1 MKKVRRFIRN
11 KLGRNVPDQTNLIG
25 EVEPYERADKRHV
38 KYITESKDETGKVVN
53 SLRDAL
59 AKAEIKDG
67 MTISFHHHLR
77 AGDYVLE
84 MVMNEI
90 ADMGIKNLTLC
101 VSSLTSAHECLIEH
115 IKNGVVT
122 GLETSGLRGKLGEAI
137 SKECILENAVIFRTH
152 GGRARAI
159 QSGDVVIDIAFIAAS
174 CSDNM
179 GNMNGQIGKS
189 AFGSMGYPM
198 VDARYAKK
206 VIVITDN
213 LVEYP
218 ANPISIPQ
226 TLVDYVVSVDEIGDT
241 AKIGVGATR
250 KSKDPVELAIARYAS
265 EVMFASGL
273 VRDGFSYQA
282 GSGGISLAVAR
293 FLSEYMKKHNIVGG
307 FASGGIT
314 SIMTD
319 MLEKG
324 YFQALLDVQTF
335 EADAV
340 KSLRDNSRHMEMD
353 ASMYADPLAKD
364 CVANNLDIMILSAT
378 EIDVNFNINVL
389 TASNGVIMGA
399 LGGHPDTAAGAKLA
413 IAVVPLIR
421 KRIPIIVDEVI
432 NISTPGDSVDVV
444 VTEYGI
450 AVNPKNPVLKDEL
463 IRRGMPVVEIS
474 ELRDKAY
481 RLTGVPEKPEFGD
494 TIVGVIEYR
503 DGTVIDTIMN
513 VIP

>member
-1 MKKVRRFIRN
+1 
-11 KLGRNVPDQTNLIG
+11 
-25 EVEPYERADKRHV
+25 
-38 KYITESKDETGKVVN
+38 
-53 SLRDAL
+53 
-59 AKAEIKDG
+59 
-67 MTISFHHHLR
+67 
-77 AGDYVLE
+77 
-84 MVMNEI
+84 
-90 ADMGIKNLTLC
+90 
-101 VSSLTSAHECLIEH
+101 
-115 IKNGVVT
+115 
-122 GLETSGLRGKLGEAI
+122 
-137 SKECILENAVIFRTH
+137 
-152 GGRARAI
+152 
-159 QSGDVVIDIAFIAAS
+159 
-174 CSDNM
+174 M

-340 KSLRDNSRHMEMD
+340 KSLRDKQQAYGNGR
-353 ASMYADPLAKD
+353 
-364 CVANNLDIMILSAT
+364 
-378 EIDVNFNINVL
+378 INVCRS
-389 TASNGVIMGA
+389 AC
-399 LGGHPDTAAGAKLA
+399 
-413 IAVVPLIR
+413 
-421 KRIPIIVDEVI
+421 
-432 NISTPGDSVDVV
+432 
-444 VTEYGI
+444 
-450 AVNPKNPVLKDEL
+450 
-463 IRRGMPVVEIS
+463 
-474 ELRDKAY
+474 
-481 RLTGVPEKPEFGD
+481 
-494 TIVGVIEYR
+494 
-503 DGTVIDTIMN
+503 
-513 VIP
+513 

>member
-1 MKKVRRFIRN
+1 MKKGRRFFKNR
-11 KLGRNVPDQTNLIG
+11 LGRQVPEKANLFG
-25 EVEPYERADKRHV
+25 EIEPYEKADKRHI
-38 KYITESKDETGKVVN
+38 KYITEEQEAVGKVVP
-53 SLRDAL
+53 SIREVLQ
-59 AKAEIKDG
+59 KAGIKDG

-84 MVMNEI
+84 MVMKEI
-90 ADMGIKNLTLC
+90 AEMGIKDLTLC
-101 VSSLTSAHECLIEH
+101 VSSLTSAHECLIDH

-122 GLETSGLRGKLGEAI
+122 GIETSGIRGKLAEAI

-159 QSGDVVIDIAFIAAS
+159 ESGDVVIDIAFVAAS
-174 CSDNM
+174 CCDNM
-179 GNMNGQIGKS
+179 GNMNGQAGPS

-206 VIVITDN
+206 TVAITDN
-213 LVEYP
+213 LAPYP
-218 ANPISIPQ
+218 VYPISIPQ
-226 TLVDYVVSVDEIGDT
+226 TLVDYVVVVDQIGDPE
-241 AKIGVGATR
+241 KIGTGSTR

-265 EVMFASGL
+265 QVIFASGL
-273 VRDGFSYQA
+273 VKDGFSYQA
-282 GSGGISLAVAR
+282 GSGGISLSVAGY
-293 FLSEYMKKHNIVGG
+293 LADYMKENNVVGG
-307 FASGGIT
+307 FASGGVT
-314 SIMTD
+314 SAMTE

-324 YFQALLDVQTF
+324 YFRTLLDVQTF
-335 EADAV
+335 DAGAIS
-340 KSLRDNSRHMEMD
+340 SLRNNVNHIEMD
-353 ASMYADPLAKD
+353 ASMYADPLTKN
-364 CVANNLDIMILSAT
+364 CVTNNLDIMILSAT

-413 IAVVPLIR
+413 IAVVPLTR
-421 KRIPIIVDEVI
+421 KRIPIVVDEVM

-450 AVNPKNPVLKDEL
+450 AVNPKNPVLKEKL
-463 IRRGMPVVEIS
+463 IEMGLPVYDIT

-481 RLTGVPEKPEFGD
+481 RLTGVPNRPKFGD
-494 TIVGVIEYR
+494 TIVGIVEYR

-513 VIP
+513 VL